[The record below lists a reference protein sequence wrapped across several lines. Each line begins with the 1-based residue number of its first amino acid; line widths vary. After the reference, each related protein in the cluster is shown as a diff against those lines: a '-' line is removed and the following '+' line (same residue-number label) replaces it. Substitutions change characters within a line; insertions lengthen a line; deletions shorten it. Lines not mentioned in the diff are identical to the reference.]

1 MTDGLTPHE
10 IQLLN
15 EIDPRSFLAKLGD
28 KINGLY
34 TLIDQLNTTLSAL
47 SDDVAK
53 YPRLLMWSGY
63 LRGDST
69 VDEMVNCTTDF
80 VFGND
85 TPAQLLVVPGPYDLS
100 EIEGDLTFE
109 LYIGTD
115 ESPRIAT
122 IGEDDAADL
131 SAVTTAEL
139 ITVLTRDIEGISITE
154 GDTSFV
160 ITDTTAVGFN
170 SSLTIG
176 AGTINTALNLT
187 EGLTRFGSIGFGSD
201 ITTVE
206 GVYYPVVTPTGP
218 ATPSVDITAVTF
230 HMDDQGFKVYCSTE
244 ATKVSAHVIV
254 VIPQLAEVE

>member
-15 EIDPRSFLAKLGD
+15 EIDPRSYLAKLGD

-122 IGEDDAADL
+122 IGEDDAGDL

-139 ITVLTRDIEGISITE
+139 ITVLTRDI
-154 GDTSFV
+154 
-160 ITDTTAVGFN
+160 
-170 SSLTIG
+170 G
-176 AGTINTALNLT
+176 A
-187 EGLTRFGSIGFGSD
+187 SD
-201 ITTVE
+201 NRR
-206 GVYYPVVTPTGP
+206 
-218 ATPSVDITAVTF
+218 
-230 HMDDQGFKVYCSTE
+230 
-244 ATKVSAHVIV
+244 
-254 VIPQLAEVE
+254 